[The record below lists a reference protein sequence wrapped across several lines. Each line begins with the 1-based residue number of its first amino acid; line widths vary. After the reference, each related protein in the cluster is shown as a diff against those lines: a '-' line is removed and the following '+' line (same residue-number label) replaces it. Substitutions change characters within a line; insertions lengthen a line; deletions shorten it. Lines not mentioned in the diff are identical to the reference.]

1 MVKLKGSTWK
11 VYFLAIVSFLVGTS
25 EYVISGILDKISDT
39 LGISITSAGQFVTV
53 FSFVYA
59 ICTPILMAL
68 TAKIERQK
76 LLVGAL
82 GLFVF
87 ANILSFVLP
96 GFGLFVLARVLM
108 ALGAGMVVVTALDIA
123 AKIAPEGKQ
132 ASSIAT
138 VVMGFTTSLIIGVPL
153 GRMIAEAYGWK
164 SVFGFIA
171 IMGLLAIFVLYKTIP
186 QVKGDAPVPLA
197 KQLALLKSRKVALGL
212 SITFFWLGGYSIAYT
227 YISPYLLKVAGLNE
241 EVLSGVLL
249 AFGVASLIGSKFGG
263 YSTDKWGVAP
273 TLTWSMLLHIA
284 ALILLT
290 VAVIFTHSWLPVV
303 AILMLWSF
311 AAWSSGPTQQY
322 NLVRIEP
329 NYSGIM
335 LSLNQSTMQL
345 SMAAGAGI
353 GGLAVDRISLS
364 SIPWFGTIGVA
375 IAVAASLLLF
385 SWIRQEAKKE
395 GMPQEQAL
403 SD

>member
-1 MVKLKGSTWK
+1 MSSTWK

-39 LGISITSAGQFVTV
+39 MGISITSAGQLVTI

-59 ICTPILMAL
+59 VCTPILMAL

-82 GLFVF
+82 GIFVA

-153 GRMIAEAYGWK
+153 GRMIAAAYGWK

-171 IMGLLAIFVLYKTIP
+171 IIGVLAIFVLYKTIP
-186 QVKGDAPVPLA
+186 RVKGDAPVPLS

-212 SITFFWLGGYSIAYT
+212 SITFLWLGGYSIAYT

-241 EVLSGVLL
+241 EVLSGALL

-263 YSTDKWGVAP
+263 YSTDKWGVSS
-273 TLTWSMLLHIA
+273 TLIGGMFLHIA
-284 ALILLT
+284 ALLLLSVT
-290 VAVIFTHSWLPVV
+290 VALTNSWWLVIAVLV
-303 AILMLWSF
+303 LWSF

-322 NLVRIEP
+322 NLIRIEP
-329 NYSGIM
+329 NYSGVM
-335 LSLNQSTMQL
+335 LGLNQSTMQL

-353 GGLAVDRISLS
+353 GGFAVDRVSLS
-364 SIPWFGTIGVA
+364 SIPWFGTIGVV
-375 IAVAASLLLF
+375 IAVAASFVLF
-385 SWIRQEAKKE
+385 SWIRGESRKASK
-395 GMPQEQAL
+395 PQEHIL

>member
-1 MVKLKGSTWK
+1 MKASTWK

-82 GLFVF
+82 GIFVL

-96 GFGLFVLARVLM
+96 GFGLFVFARVLM

-153 GRMIAEAYGWK
+153 GRMIASAYGWK

-171 IMGLLAIFVLYKTIP
+171 ILGLLSIFVLHRTIP
-186 QVKGDAPVPLA
+186 RIKGDTPVPLS
-197 KQLALLKSRKVALGL
+197 KQLALLKSKKVALGL

-227 YISPYLLKVAGLNE
+227 YISPYLLEVAGLHE

-263 YSTDKWGVAP
+263 YSTDKWGVTF
-273 TLTWSMLLHIA
+273 TLIGGMLLHITA
-284 ALILLT
+284 FLLLSA
-290 VAVIFTHSWLPVV
+290 VAVSLKNSWMLVV
-303 AILMLWSF
+303 VLVLWSF

-322 NLVRIEP
+322 NLIRIEP
-329 NYSGIM
+329 KYSGVM
-335 LSLNQSTMQL
+335 LGLNQSMMQL

-364 SIPWFGTIGVA
+364 SIPWFGTISVA
-375 IAVAASLLLF
+375 IAVVASLLLF
-385 SWIRQEAKKE
+385 SWIRQEARKE
-395 GMPQEQAL
+395 GMAQQHAL

>member
-1 MVKLKGSTWK
+1 MKSNTWK

-39 LGISITSAGQFVTV
+39 MGISITSAGQLVTV

-59 ICTPILMAL
+59 ICTPVLMAL

-76 LLVGAL
+76 LLVVAL
-82 GLFVF
+82 GIFVF

-96 GFGLFVLARVLM
+96 GFGLFVLARVMM

-153 GRMIAEAYGWK
+153 GRMIAAAYGWK

-186 QVKGDAPVPLA
+186 QVKGDAPVPLS

-241 EVLSGVLL
+241 EVLSGTLL

-263 YSTDKWGVAP
+263 YSTDKWGVSF
-273 TLTWSMLLHIA
+273 TLTGGMLLHIA
-284 ALILLT
+284 ALILLSVT
-290 VAVIFTHSWLPVV
+290 IALTNSWLLVVAVLV
-303 AILMLWSF
+303 LWSF

-322 NLVRIEP
+322 NLIRIEP
-329 NYSGIM
+329 NYSGVM
-335 LSLNQSTMQL
+335 LGLNQSTMQL
-345 SMAAGAGI
+345 AMAAGAGI
-353 GGLAVDRISLS
+353 GGLAVDQVSLS

-375 IAVAASLLLF
+375 IAVMASFLLF
-385 SWIRQEAKKE
+385 AWIREEARKASK
-395 GMPQEQAL
+395 PQEHVL

>member
-1 MVKLKGSTWK
+1 LKSSTWK

-96 GFGLFVLARVLM
+96 GFGLFVIARVLM

-153 GRMIAEAYGWK
+153 GRMVAEAYGWK

-171 IMGLLAIFVLYKTIP
+171 LLGLLAIFVLYKTIP
-186 QVKGDAPVPLA
+186 QVKGDAPVPLT
-197 KQLALLKSRKVALGL
+197 KQLALLKNRKVALGL

-227 YISPYLLKVAGLNE
+227 YISPYLLKVAGINE
-241 EVLSGVLL
+241 GMLSGVLL

-263 YSTDKWGVAP
+263 YSTDKRGVSF
-273 TLTWSMLLHIA
+273 TLIGGMLLHIA
-284 ALILLT
+284 AFLLLSAGVALHSSWVVVVVIL
-290 VAVIFTHSWLPVV
+290 V
-303 AILMLWSF
+303 LWSF

-322 NLVRIEP
+322 NLIRIEP
-329 NYSGIM
+329 NYSGVM
-335 LSLNQSTMQL
+335 LGLNQSTMQL

-353 GGLAVDRISLS
+353 GGLAVDRVSLS
-364 SIPWFGTIGVA
+364 SITWFGTVGVS
-375 IAVAASLLLF
+375 IAVAASFLLF
-385 SWIRQEAKKE
+385 SWIKQEVRIE
-395 GMPQEQAL
+395 GMPSKASRSL
-403 SD
+403 

>member
-1 MVKLKGSTWK
+1 MNTSSWR

-39 LGISITSAGQFVTV
+39 LGISITSAGQFVTI

-82 GLFVF
+82 GIFVL
-87 ANILSFVLP
+87 ANIMSFVLP
-96 GFGLFVLARVLM
+96 GFGLFVFSRVLM

-171 IMGLLAIFVLYKTIP
+171 ILGLLAIFVLYRTIP
-186 QVKGDAPVPLA
+186 RVIGDAPVPLT
-197 KQLALLKSRKVALGL
+197 KQLALLKNKKVALGL
-212 SITFFWLGGYSIAYT
+212 AITFFWLGGYSIAYT
-227 YISPYLLKVAGLNE
+227 YISPYLLTVAGLNE
-241 EVLSGVLL
+241 GVLSGVLL
-249 AFGVASLIGSKFGG
+249 AFGLASLIGSKFGG
-263 YSTDKWGVAP
+263 YSTDKWGVSF
-273 TLTWSMLLHIA
+273 TLIGGMLLHIA
-284 ALILLT
+284 AFLLLSVT
-290 VAVIFTHSWLPVV
+290 VGLTSSWGIIVV
-303 AILMLWSF
+303 VLVLWSF

-322 NLVRIEP
+322 NLIRIEP
-329 NYSGIM
+329 KYSGIM
-335 LSLNQSTMQL
+335 LGLNQSTMQL

-353 GGLAVDRISLS
+353 GGLAVDRVSLS
-364 SIPWFGTIGVA
+364 SITWFGMVGVA
-375 IAVAASLLLF
+375 VAVAASFLLF
-385 SWIRQEAKKE
+385 SWIKKE
-395 GMPQEQAL
+395 ARQKSMQQKHAL

>member
-1 MVKLKGSTWK
+1 MKTSSWK
-11 VYFLAIVSFLVGTS
+11 VYVLAIVSFLVGTS

-39 LGISITSAGQFVTV
+39 LGISITSAGQFVTI

-82 GLFVF
+82 GIFVL
-87 ANILSFVLP
+87 ANMMSFVLP
-96 GFGLFVLARVLM
+96 GFGLFVLSRVLM

-171 IMGLLAIFVLYKTIP
+171 ITGLLAIFVLYRTIP
-186 QVKGDAPVPLA
+186 RVIGDAPVPLT
-197 KQLALLKSRKVALGL
+197 KQLALLKNKKVALGL

-227 YISPYLLKVAGLNE
+227 YISPYLLNVAGLHE

-249 AFGVASLIGSKFGG
+249 AFGLASLIGSKFGG
-263 YSTDKWGVAP
+263 YSTDKWGVSF
-273 TLTWSMLLHIA
+273 TLIGGMLLHIA
-284 ALILLT
+284 AFLLLSVT
-290 VAVIFTHSWLPVV
+290 VGLNSSWGIVV
-303 AILMLWSF
+303 GVLVLWSF

-322 NLVRIEP
+322 NLIRIEP

-335 LSLNQSTMQL
+335 LGLNQSTMQL

-364 SIPWFGTIGVA
+364 SITWFGTIGVA

-385 SWIRQEAKKE
+385 SWIRQEARKK
-395 GMPQEQAL
+395 GMLQEHTL

>member
-1 MVKLKGSTWK
+1 MKASTWK

-25 EYVISGILDKISDT
+25 EYVISGILDQISDT
-39 LGISITSAGQFVTV
+39 LGISITLAGQFVTV

-82 GLFVF
+82 GIFVL

-96 GFGLFVLARVLM
+96 GFGLFVLARVIM

-153 GRMIAEAYGWK
+153 GRMIAAAYGWK

-186 QVKGDAPVPLA
+186 RVKGDAPVPLS
-197 KQLALLKSRKVALGL
+197 KQLALLKSKKVALGL

-249 AFGVASLIGSKFGG
+249 VFGVASLIGSKFGG
-263 YSTDKWGVAP
+263 YSTDKWGVP
-273 TLTWSMLLHIA
+273 FTLIGGMLLHILAFLLLSA
-284 ALILLT
+284 AGALT
-290 VAVIFTHSWLPVV
+290 GSWVLVVAVLV
-303 AILMLWSF
+303 LWSF

-322 NLVRIEP
+322 NLIRIKP
-329 NYSGIM
+329 NYSGVM
-335 LSLNQSTMQL
+335 LGLNQSTMQL

-353 GGLAVDRISLS
+353 GGLAVDRVSLS

-385 SWIRQEAKKE
+385 SWIRQEERKE
-395 GMPQEQAL
+395 GMSQEHAL

>member
-1 MVKLKGSTWK
+1 MKASTWK

-39 LGISITSAGQFVTV
+39 MGISITSAGQLVTV

-68 TAKIERQK
+68 TAKMERQK

-82 GLFVF
+82 GIFVF

-96 GFGLFVLARVLM
+96 GFGLFVLARVIM

-153 GRMIAEAYGWK
+153 GRMIAAAYGWK

-171 IMGLLAIFVLYKTIP
+171 ITGLVAIFVLYKTIP
-186 QVKGDAPVPLA
+186 RVKGDAPVPLS
-197 KQLALLKSRKVALGL
+197 KQLALLKNKKVALGL

-263 YSTDKWGVAP
+263 YSTDKWGVSS
-273 TLTWSMLLHIA
+273 TLTGGMLLHIA
-284 ALILLT
+284 ALILLSVT
-290 VAVIFTHSWLPVV
+290 IALTNSWLFAVAVLV
-303 AILMLWSF
+303 LWSF

-322 NLVRIEP
+322 NLIRIEP
-329 NYSGIM
+329 NYSGVM
-335 LSLNQSTMQL
+335 LGLNQSTMQL

-353 GGLAVDRISLS
+353 GGLVVDRVSLS

-375 IAVAASLLLF
+375 IAVMASFVLF
-385 SWIRQEAKKE
+385 SWIRGESRKASK
-395 GMPQEQAL
+395 PQKPVL

>member
-1 MVKLKGSTWK
+1 MKVSTWK

-25 EYVISGILDKISDT
+25 EYVISGILDKIADT
-39 LGISITSAGQFVTV
+39 LGISITSAGQLVTV

-82 GLFVF
+82 GIFVL

-96 GFGLFVLARVLM
+96 GFGLFVLARVMM

-153 GRMIAEAYGWK
+153 GRMIAAAYGWK

-171 IMGLLAIFVLYKTIP
+171 IMGLLAIFVLYRTIP
-186 QVKGDAPVPLA
+186 RVKGDAPVPLS

-263 YSTDKWGVAP
+263 YSTDKWGVSF
-273 TLTWSMLLHIA
+273 TLIGGMLLHIVA
-284 ALILLT
+284 FLLLS
-290 VAVIFTHSWLPVV
+290 VAVALTSSWVLVV
-303 AILMLWSF
+303 VVLVLWSF

-322 NLVRIEP
+322 NLIRIEP
-329 NYSGIM
+329 NYSGVM
-335 LSLNQSTMQL
+335 LGLNQSTMQL

-353 GGLAVDRISLS
+353 GGLAVDRVSLS
-364 SIPWFGTIGVA
+364 SIPWIGTIGVA

-385 SWIRQEAKKE
+385 SWIRQEARKE
-395 GMPQEQAL
+395 GMPQEHAL

>member
-1 MVKLKGSTWK
+1 M
-11 VYFLAIVSFLVGTS
+11 AIVSFLVGTS

-39 LGISITSAGQFVTV
+39 MGISITSAGQLVTI

-59 ICTPILMAL
+59 VCTPILMAL

-82 GLFVF
+82 GIFVA

-153 GRMIAEAYGWK
+153 GRMIAAAYGWK

-171 IMGLLAIFVLYKTIP
+171 IIGVLAIFVLYKTIP
-186 QVKGDAPVPLA
+186 RVKGDAPVPLS

-212 SITFFWLGGYSIAYT
+212 SITFLWLGGYSIAYT
-227 YISPYLLKVAGLNE
+227 YISPYLLKIAGLNE
-241 EVLSGVLL
+241 EVLSGALL

-263 YSTDKWGVAP
+263 YSTDKWGVSS
-273 TLTWSMLLHIA
+273 TLIGGMFLHIA
-284 ALILLT
+284 ALLLLSVT
-290 VAVIFTHSWLPVV
+290 VALTNSWWLVIAVLV
-303 AILMLWSF
+303 LWSF

-322 NLVRIEP
+322 NLIRIEP
-329 NYSGIM
+329 NYSGVM
-335 LSLNQSTMQL
+335 LGLNQSTMQL

-353 GGLAVDRISLS
+353 GGLAVDQVSLS

-375 IAVAASLLLF
+375 IAVAASFVLF
-385 SWIRQEAKKE
+385 SWIKGEAGKASK
-395 GMPQEQAL
+395 PRTD
-403 SD
+403 SDIQVLPE

>member
-1 MVKLKGSTWK
+1 MASTWK

-39 LGISITSAGQFVTV
+39 MGISITSAGQLVTI

-82 GLFVF
+82 GIFVL
-87 ANILSFVLP
+87 ANVLSFVLP
-96 GFGLFVLARVLM
+96 GFGLFILARVMM

-153 GRMIAEAYGWK
+153 GRMIAAAYGWK

-171 IMGLLAIFVLYKTIP
+171 VIGLLAIFVLYRAIP
-186 QVKGDAPVPLA
+186 RVQGDAPVPLS

-212 SITFFWLGGYSIAYT
+212 SITFFWLGGYSIVFT

-241 EVLSGVLL
+241 GVLSGVLL

-263 YSTDKWGVAP
+263 YSTDRWGVSF
-273 TLTWSMLLHIA
+273 TLIGGMLLHIA
-284 ALILLT
+284 AFLLLSIT
-290 VAVIFTHSWLPVV
+290 VALTSSWAVV
-303 AILMLWSF
+303 VLVLVLWSF
-311 AAWSSGPTQQY
+311 SAWSSGPTQQY
-322 NLVRIEP
+322 NLIRIHP
-329 NYSGIM
+329 NYSGV
-335 LSLNQSTMQL
+335 LLGLNQSTMQL
-345 SMAAGAGI
+345 AMAAGAGI
-353 GGLAVDRISLS
+353 GGLAVDHVSLS
-364 SIPWFGTIGVA
+364 SIPWFGTLGVA
-375 IAVAASLLLF
+375 IAVSASFLLF
-385 SWIRQEAKKE
+385 SWLREEAGKAGHSQEH
-395 GMPQEQAL
+395 AL

>member
-1 MVKLKGSTWK
+1 LKTSSWK
-11 VYFLAIVSFLVGTS
+11 VYLLAIVSFLVGTS

-39 LGISITSAGQFVTV
+39 LGISITSAGQFVTI

-82 GLFVF
+82 GIFVL
-87 ANILSFVLP
+87 ANMMSFVLP
-96 GFGLFVLARVLM
+96 GFGLFVLSRVLM

-171 IMGLLAIFVLYKTIP
+171 ITGLLAIFVLYRTIP
-186 QVKGDAPVPLA
+186 RVIGDAPVPLT
-197 KQLALLKSRKVALGL
+197 KQLALLKNKKVALGL

-227 YISPYLLKVAGLNE
+227 YISPYLLNVAGLHE
-241 EVLSGVLL
+241 EVLSGGLL
-249 AFGVASLIGSKFGG
+249 AFGLASLIGSKFGG
-263 YSTDKWGVAP
+263 YSTDKWGVSS
-273 TLTWSMLLHIA
+273 TLIGGMLLHIA
-284 ALILLT
+284 ALLLLSVT
-290 VAVIFTHSWLPVV
+290 VGLTSSWGFVV
-303 AILMLWSF
+303 VVLVLWSF

-322 NLVRIEP
+322 NLIRIEP

-335 LSLNQSTMQL
+335 LGLNQSTMQL

-364 SIPWFGTIGVA
+364 SITWFGTIGVA
-375 IAVAASLLLF
+375 IAVAASLVLF
-385 SWIRQEAKKE
+385 SWIRQEARKK
-395 GMPQEQAL
+395 GMLQEHAM

>member
-1 MVKLKGSTWK
+1 MKASNWK
-11 VYFLAIVSFLVGTS
+11 VYFLAIISFLVGTS

-68 TAKIERQK
+68 TARIERQK
-76 LLVGAL
+76 LLIGAL
-82 GLFVF
+82 GIFVF
-87 ANILSFVLP
+87 ANVLSFVLP
-96 GFGLFVLARVLM
+96 GFGLFLLGRVFM

-153 GRMIAEAYGWK
+153 GRMVATAFGWK

-171 IMGLLAIFVLYKTIP
+171 LIGLLAIFVLYKTIP
-186 QVKGDAPVPLA
+186 RVKGDAPVPLS
-197 KQLALLKSRKVALGL
+197 KQLALLKSKKVALGL
-212 SITFFWLGGYSIAYT
+212 SVTFFWLGGYSIAYT

-241 EVLSGVLL
+241 GMLSGVLL

-263 YSTDKWGVAP
+263 YSTDRWGVSF
-273 TLTWSMLLHIA
+273 TLTGGMLLHIV
-284 ALILLT
+284 ALLLLST
-290 VAVIFTHSWLPVV
+290 AVALTGSWVFVVAVLV
-303 AILMLWSF
+303 LWSF

-322 NLVRIEP
+322 NLIRIEP
-329 NYSGIM
+329 NYSGVM
-335 LSLNQSTMQL
+335 LGLNQSTMQL

-353 GGLAVDRISLS
+353 GGIVVDRVSLS
-364 SIPWFGTIGVA
+364 SISWFGTMGVA
-375 IAVAASLLLF
+375 IAVVASLVLF
-385 SWIRQEAKKE
+385 SWIRQEAKE
-395 GMPQEQAL
+395 DGIPQQPTL
-403 SD
+403 SE

>member
-1 MVKLKGSTWK
+1 MSSTWK
-11 VYFLAIVSFLVGTS
+11 IYFLAIVSFLVGTS

-39 LGISITSAGQFVTV
+39 MGISITSAGQLVTI

-59 ICTPILMAL
+59 VCTPILMAL

-82 GLFVF
+82 GIFVA

-153 GRMIAEAYGWK
+153 GRMIAAAYGWK

-171 IMGLLAIFVLYKTIP
+171 IIGVLAIFVLYKTIP
-186 QVKGDAPVPLA
+186 RVKGDAPVPLS

-212 SITFFWLGGYSIAYT
+212 SITFLWLGGYSIAYT
-227 YISPYLLKVAGLNE
+227 YISPYLLKIAGLNE
-241 EVLSGVLL
+241 EVLSGALL

-263 YSTDKWGVAP
+263 YSTDKWGVSS
-273 TLTWSMLLHIA
+273 TLIGGMFLHIA
-284 ALILLT
+284 ALLLLSVT
-290 VAVIFTHSWLPVV
+290 VALTNSWWLVIAVLV
-303 AILMLWSF
+303 LWSF

-322 NLVRIEP
+322 NLIRIEP
-329 NYSGIM
+329 NYSGVM
-335 LSLNQSTMQL
+335 LGLNQSTMQL

-353 GGLAVDRISLS
+353 GGLAVDQVSLS

-375 IAVAASLLLF
+375 IAVAASFVLF
-385 SWIRQEAKKE
+385 SWIKGEAGKASK
-395 GMPQEQAL
+395 PRTD
-403 SD
+403 SDIQVLPE

>member
-1 MVKLKGSTWK
+1 MKSSIWK
-11 VYFLAIVSFLVGTS
+11 IYFLAIVSFLVGTS

-39 LGISITSAGQFVTV
+39 LGISITSAGQLVTI
-53 FSFVYA
+53 FSIVYA
-59 ICTPILMAL
+59 ICTPVFMAL

-82 GLFVF
+82 GIFVF
-87 ANILSFVLP
+87 ANLLSFVLP

-123 AKIAPEGKQ
+123 AKIAPEGKK

-153 GRMIAEAYGWK
+153 GRMIATAFGWK

-171 IMGLLAIFVLYKTIP
+171 IIGLLAIFVLYRTIP
-186 QVKGDAPVPLA
+186 RVKGDAPVPLS
-197 KQLALLKSRKVALGL
+197 KQLALLKNRKVALGL

-227 YISPYLLKVAGLNE
+227 YISPYLLKVAGLHE

-263 YSTDKWGVAP
+263 YSTDRWGVSF
-273 TLTWSMLLHIA
+273 TLIGGMLLHIVAFLLLSA
-284 ALILLT
+284 AVALT
-290 VAVIFTHSWLPVV
+290 SSWVIVAAVLV
-303 AILMLWSF
+303 LWSF

-322 NLVRIEP
+322 NLIRIEP
-329 NYSGIM
+329 NYSGVM
-335 LSLNQSTMQL
+335 LGLNQSTMQL

-353 GGLAVDRISLS
+353 GGVAVDRISLS
-364 SIPWFGTIGVA
+364 SISWFGTTWVT
-375 IAVAASLLLF
+375 IAVMASLLLF
-385 SWIRQEAKKE
+385 SWIRQEAGKE
-395 GMPQEQAL
+395 GIRQEHAL